1 VFHSY
6 CLSAGVS
13 GNWCILLMRNRKAT
27 ISCSIGVTVVRVNIC
42 FSSSGFSLNL
52 NLEAIVDSKE
62 QKIQGV
68 VKDVSL
74 KPRIEGYIGVYS
86 FSLL

>member
-1 VFHSY
+1 VFRPY

-13 GNWCILLMRNRKAT
+13 GNWFILLMRNRKPA
-27 ISCSIGVTVVRVNIC
+27 ILCSIGVTGVRVNIC
-42 FSSSGFSLNL
+42 FSSCGFSLNL
-52 NLEAIVDSKE
+52 YLESIVDSKE

-68 VKDVSL
+68 AKYVSL